1 MAGKGDKLRK
11 GANMQ
16 AFWNNYDNIFH
27 KKNIKL
33 LPADHKTEHIKYEKQ
48 PTPQRATKI
57 K

>member
-48 PTPQRATKI
+48 PTSQPATKT